1 MARLH
6 LDNPRGAG
14 GQDPGHRGPGLQ
26 RDRIRVKHKAWCGEA
41 STLGPTWGLAVGKY
55 LPASLHREELEQG
68 VLDSSDGR
76 RLTWRKSLNG
86 AQLTGLPPGLTGIGL
101 TPLWKSHLRN
111 IGDWQY
117 LNDTCP
123 TGHRA
128 LPQGRALPGQEP
140 SRRTCHRGPSRCRWM
155 ICW

>member
-76 RLTWRKSLNG
+76 RVTWQKSLNG
-86 AQLTGLPPGLTGIGL
+86 AQLTELFPGVT
-101 TPLWKSHLRN
+101 
-111 IGDWQY
+111 
-117 LNDTCP
+117 
-123 TGHRA
+123 
-128 LPQGRALPGQEP
+128 
-140 SRRTCHRGPSRCRWM
+140 
-155 ICW
+155 